1 MRSPNFAVDRRTD
14 ASEKALIQRRT
25 SQANQRRMHFADDV
39 SRFGGT
45 VGNSLWIVSD
55 CEWHIVKGP
64 TCKKTGT
71 LNSHPCDKASSFAL
85 SIQPAGWCRQQLFL
99 FPKRWLQSVP
109 YQYHSKAYHNY
120 HNVSQSSETRRLSFI
135 SAVASRQNFL
145 SIRPTAVPSQ
155 LSHTKGTTT
164 TAPRRIAS
172 TEPGRCADSELHEGL
187 NTSVAQAGVL
197 ASRTWRKPP
206 NRDKVDGRCGRL
218 STRGNSIWQR

>member
-1 MRSPNFAVDRRTD
+1 MLAALAVLL
-14 ASEKALIQRRT
+14 AIHYGLFQ
-25 SQANQRRMHFADDV
+25 
-39 SRFGGT
+39 
-45 VGNSLWIVSD
+45 IVSGTSSKVQRVINRYA
-55 CEWHIVKGP
+55 EFASMQQGLFVRTQHI
-64 TCKKTGT
+64 
-71 LNSHPCDKASSFAL
+71 L
-85 SIQPAGWCRQQLFL
+85 PAGWCRQLFL
-99 FPKRWLQSVP
+99 FLKRWLQSVP

-120 HNVSQSSETRRLSFI
+120 HNVPQSSETLRLSFI

-172 TEPGRCADSELHEGL
+172 TEPGRCADSQLHEGL
-187 NTSVAQAGVL
+187 NTSVAQAAVL